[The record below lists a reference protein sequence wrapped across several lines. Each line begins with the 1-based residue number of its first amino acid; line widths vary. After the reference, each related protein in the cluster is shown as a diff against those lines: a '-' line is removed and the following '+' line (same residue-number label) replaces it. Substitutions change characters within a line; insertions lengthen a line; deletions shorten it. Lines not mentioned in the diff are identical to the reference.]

1 VIDALVQGRRS
12 RAAIAAALLFAAIF
26 VLRLSVGTFADAITF
41 LYVIP
46 TVLVAISY
54 GVRAGLTAGVFSFA
68 LFLLW
73 ALAHDVPVTTLG
85 YVDRALVLL
94 FIGGLVG
101 RFAERLR
108 ALEAESTRHFSLSED
123 MICTAGFDGYFKR
136 VNPAFE
142 RVLGYTEA
150 ELLATPFV
158 EFVHPD
164 DREKTTEETAA
175 LVGGGGTHQFR
186 NRYLDKQGN
195 VHWLE
200 WATVAIAHERRIY
213 AVARDVTDRK
223 AIEEDLEQLSRK
235 DALTGL
241 LNRRSF
247 DEALKRELAY
257 SRRYGQAGAL
267 LMVDVDHLKRINDKL
282 GHVAGDHALR
292 KVAGVLNANLRETD
306 VVALEHDSVAAR
318 LGGDEFAVLL
328 PGTDAAGAKAV
339 AERLVSSIAS
349 VGLRVDGQPVHLG
362 ISVGTALYDERD
374 HESAGEL
381 LDRADRA
388 MYVAK
393 ARGGTATVDGAESSP
408 SNSWEDPVG

>member
-1 VIDALVQGRRS
+1 VVDALVQGRRS
-12 RAAIAAALLFAAIF
+12 SALIAAGILWAAIF
-26 VLRLSVGTFADAITF
+26 ILRLSVGTFADAITF

-46 TVLVAISY
+46 TVLVAVSCGARPGLI
-54 GVRAGLTAGVFSFA
+54 AGAFSFV

-73 ALAHDVPVTTLG
+73 VLLQNVPVTTLG
-85 YVDRALVLL
+85 YVDRAVVLL

-101 RFAERLR
+101 RFADRLR

-150 ELLATPFV
+150 ELLATPFL

-164 DREKTTEETAA
+164 DREQTSQETAA
-175 LVGGGGTHQFR
+175 VTGGGGSHQFR

-200 WATVAIAHERRIY
+200 WASVAIAHEHRVY
-213 AVARDVTDRK
+213 AVARDITDRK
-223 AIEEDLEQLSRK
+223 AIEEDLEQLSRR

-247 DEALKRELAY
+247 DEALQRELALA
-257 SRRYGQAGAL
+257 RRDGRVGAL
-267 LMVDVDHLKRINDKL
+267 LMVDVDHLKRINDGL
-282 GHVAGDHALR
+282 GHGAGDHALR
-292 KVAGVLNANLRETD
+292 KVASVLNANLRETD
-306 VVALEHDSVAAR
+306 VVARDHESVAAR

-328 PGTDAAGAKAV
+328 PGADAAGAKA
-339 AERLVSSIAS
+339 AADRLVSSIAS
-349 VGLRVDGQPVHLG
+349 AGLAVDGKPVALG
-362 ISVGTALYDERD
+362 ISVGTALYEQQD
-374 HESAGEL
+374 HVSAGEL

-388 MYVAK
+388 MYIAK
-393 ARGGTATVDGAESSP
+393 ATGSATAADGAGSGFP
-408 SNSWEDPVG
+408 RPRQDPVP